1 MPDHRRPTCRPTRCM
16 PSDPPAPRNLLHDP
30 HARPPRM
37 LRADDPTGVHT
48 AARRDARLHSV
59 THGCTTRRTPP
70 LARPAMCVRLAAWP
84 PPDAQPH
91 RRCSSPRSHSTARSS
106 MARSSCCHSS
116 IVRRSPRCS
125 SVTRRSSHRSST
137 RCGLRDRSTSRS
149 SVARSSSGRSSTARC
164 SSRRSP
170 ATRRSWRSRSTSRS
184 SARRRL
190 GGGVG
195 SAVASAWVAARAVA
209 GMGRGVRPAS
219 AQAEMVSGE
228 GRGWKGSR
236 AGTGTEAEARGGAG

>member
-70 LARPAMCVRLAAWP
+70 LARPAMCGRLAAWP

-149 SVARSSSGRSSTARC
+149 SVARPGRA
-164 SSRRSP
+164 
-170 ATRRSWRSRSTSRS
+170 
-184 SARRRL
+184 L
-190 GGGVG
+190 GVT
-195 SAVASAWVAARAVA
+195 W
-209 GMGRGVRPAS
+209 
-219 AQAEMVSGE
+219 
-228 GRGWKGSR
+228 
-236 AGTGTEAEARGGAG
+236 AGTGTEAETRGGAGWRGRRRRRLARWRRSPGGKAAHERRRLNELVHEIRPQKEGES